1 MKFRLRYQ
9 QHDLELGEGE
19 FAIGRN
25 ASCQLS
31 LDDPL
36 VSRRHALLVVE
47 RDTVTVED
55 LQSRNGVLLNG
66 QRVEGR
72 VELHAGDRITI
83 GSQEMVLVARGDE
96 SLQPHTRNPMKMTL
110 PRMSTPSDMTPRVGA
125 PAQSPPGGVPVPSP
139 GSGSNPPFDDLE
151 PSMVRRADAFN
162 LLGGVADKAFAM
174 GKAAE
179 AERILASPLADVI
192 EASRAG
198 KRVTPT
204 LVDQAARFS
213 AKLATATGKG
223 AWADYV
229 IELYL
234 AQQRMAPAAVID
246 ELYNAL
252 RRVTAVDTGRLR
264 AYVELLRGRIASYGP
279 AERFLFQ
286 RLEGLE
292 RLAALR

>member
-1 MKFRLRYQ
+1 MRFRLRYQ

-36 VSRRHALLVVE
+36 VSRRHALLIVLPEVV
-47 RDTVTVED
+47 TIED
-55 LQSRNGVLLNG
+55 LQSRNGVLVNG
-66 QRVEGR
+66 QKIPGR
-72 VELHAGDRITI
+72 TEVRAGDRITI
-83 GSQEMVLVARGDE
+83 GSQEMVLVARGDD
-96 SLQPHTRNPMKMTL
+96 SLQPHTRNPLKMTL
-110 PRMSTPSDMTPRVGA
+110 PRMPTPSAEMLPLNSTPS
-125 PAQSPPGGVPVPSP
+125 GGTASQPE
-139 GSGSNPPFDDLE
+139 DLE
-151 PSMVRRADAFN
+151 PSMVRRADAFQ
-162 LLGGVADKAFAM
+162 LLGGVAEKALAM

-229 IELYL
+229 VELYS
-234 AQQRMAPAAVID
+234 AQQRMCPAPVID
-246 ELYNAL
+246 ELYNAM
-252 RRVTAVDTGRLR
+252 RKVTAIDLVRLR
-264 AYVELLRGRIASYGP
+264 SYVEQLRQKVASYGP

>member
-1 MKFRLRYQ
+1 MRFRLRYQ

-36 VSRRHALLVVE
+36 VSRRHALLVVKGI
-47 RDTVTVED
+47 TVTVED

-66 QRVEGR
+66 ERITSRVG
-72 VELHAGDRITI
+72 VHAGDRIQI
-83 GSQEMVLVARGDE
+83 GSQEMVLIGAAHAN
-96 SLQPHTRNPMKMTL
+96 QATMTRNPLKMTL
-110 PRMSTPSDMTPRVGA
+110 PSHVIDHPMREPTASES
-125 PAQSPPGGVPVPSP
+125 
-139 GSGSNPPFDDLE
+139 DLE

-162 LLGGVADKAFAM
+162 LLGSVAEKALAL
-174 GKAAE
+174 GRATE
-179 AERILASPLADVI
+179 AERILASPLTDVI
-192 EASRAG
+192 EASRSG
-198 KRVTPT
+198 KKLTPT
-204 LVDQAARFS
+204 LTDQAARFS

-234 AQQRMAPAAVID
+234 AQERMVPATVID
-246 ELYNAL
+246 ELYTAF
-252 RRVTAVDTGRLR
+252 RKVTSVDLNRLR
-264 AYVELLRGRIASYGP
+264 EYVDVMRANVAGYGP
-279 AERFLFQ
+279 ADRFLFQ

>member
-1 MKFRLRYQ
+1 VRFRLRYQ

-36 VSRRHALLVVE
+36 VSRRHALLI
-47 RDTVTVED
+47 VTGDRITIED
-55 LQSRNGVLLNG
+55 LGSRNGVLVNG
-66 QRVEGR
+66 QKIPGR
-72 VELHAGDRITI
+72 TPVGAGDRITI
-83 GSQEMVLVARGDE
+83 GSQEMVIVAAREDTT
-96 SLQPHTRNPMKMTL
+96 SPHTRNPLKMTL
-110 PRMSTPSDMTPRVGA
+110 PRMPA
-125 PAQSPPGGVPVPSP
+125 PEVAPGP
-139 GSGSNPPFDDLE
+139 GDDLE

-162 LLGGVADKAFAM
+162 LLGGVAEKALAM

-198 KRVTPT
+198 KRITPS

-223 AWADYV
+223 TWADYV

-234 AQQRMAPAAVID
+234 AQGRMCPAPVID

-252 RRVTAVDTGRLR
+252 RKVSAIDLARLR
-264 AYVELLRGRIASYGP
+264 DYVNQLRQRLPQYGP
-279 AERFLFQ
+279 ADRFLFQ